1 MKNYAV
7 ECKSE
12 AEVKEL
18 LTETKGVNNNGYIDY
33 QFYWNRRGEGN
44 ESICFSINY
53 KFKICGY
60 SGREWYEDSECIIIS
75 LAELKELAEKELK
88 VKAEREANKENIIKE
103 TISEKERETL
113 LSEMHNLLEEY
124 DYKCTDRALN
134 KIIDTWAFNKA
145 DMIAAFKKHPHYLEG
160 KFMIAFDTN
169 IDRNIDVR
177 GAKHFFN
184 YYLNDVA
191 RWCKDDIPENLKKQR
206 EEEGCGLLPDKLF
219 KLLLGDYGINTVT
232 TKTLSSE
239 MAEKI
244 NKVAPWAH
252 AHEGQKTTRVVNKI
266 CTYLGY
272 NKHPEYNR
280 EFAKYADAMS
290 PMQIKRHTVLS
301 LNPLDYLTMSFGNS
315 WASCHTID
323 KSNKRGMPNSYEGQ
337 YSSGTVSYMLDE
349 TSSIFYTVDSNYE
362 GNEYYTQPKINRQ
375 MFHWSRPCLVQGRLY
390 PQDNDG
396 CSEEY
401 RVYREIAQKIFSE
414 LYGFPNFWHNTKG
427 TDAASRY
434 IYTEGTHYED
444 YTYYSNCNLSVIK
457 GEEGNEKIFTVGHT
471 PICIECGC
479 EHDESG
485 CINCCN
491 IPNKFICNDC
501 GDEINEE
508 DVIWIDGEAYCR
520 DCVDFCDCCE
530 EYHRS
535 ESTWINDRHIYVC
548 ESCLEE
554 YYSYC
559 EFCNRYFDNDDMHYV
574 DDDGYVCSD
583 CFEEHFCEC
592 ESCNTN
598 VRRINAQRIGRYYYC
613 DDCAE
618 DVEEKTDEIA

>member
-1 MKNYAV
+1 MKKYAV

-18 LTETKGVNNNGYIDY
+18 LIETKAVNNNGHVNYR
-33 QFYWNRRGEGN
+33 FYWNEKDEGN
-44 ESICFSINY
+44 ESICFLINY
-53 KFKICGY
+53 KFKICDY
-60 SGREWYEDSECIIIS
+60 SGREWLENNGYTIIS

-88 VKAEREANKENIIKE
+88 AKAEREANMENIIKE
-103 TISEKERETL
+103 TISESERKTL
-113 LSEMHNLLEEY
+113 LSEMHNLLEKY
-124 DYKCTDRALN
+124 DYKYTDRALN

-145 DMIAAFKKHPHYLEG
+145 DMIAAFKKHPNYLEG

-169 IDRNIDVR
+169 IDRSLDENRAKVFFDHYLIKVAKMYINI
-177 GAKHFFN
+177 
-184 YYLNDVA
+184 
-191 RWCKDDIPENLKKQR
+191 IPEDLKKQR
-206 EEEGCGLLPDKLF
+206 EEDMCSILPDKLY
-219 KLLLGDYGINTVT
+219 KLLFGGRIDRYFYKNI
-232 TKTLSSE
+232 SSE
-239 MAEKI
+239 MAEEI
-244 NKVAPWAH
+244 NKIAPWAH
-252 AHEGQKTTRVVNKI
+252 AHEGQKTTRIVNKI

-272 NKHPEYNR
+272 NKHHEYNR

-290 PMQIKRHTVLS
+290 PMQIKRHTVFS

-349 TSSIFYTVDSNYE
+349 TSAIFYTIDPSYN

-414 LYGFPNFWHNTKG
+414 LYDFPNFWHNTKG
-427 TDAASRY
+427 TNAASRY
-434 IYTEGTHYED
+434 ICGEGTHYED

-457 GEEGNEKIFTVGHT
+457 GEEGNEKVFTVGHA

-479 EHDESG
+479 EHSESE

-491 IPNKFICNDC
+491 NPISLQCNGC
-501 GDEINEE
+501 GCEISE
-508 DVIWIDGEAYCR
+508 DDAIYIDGEAYCR
-520 DCVDFCDCCE
+520 DCVDYCDCCE

-535 ESTWINDRHIYVC
+535 ESTWIEDRHIYVC
-548 ESCLEE
+548 EHCLNE
-554 YYSYC
+554 YYSCC
-559 EFCNRYFDNDDMHYV
+559 EWCNRYYDMDDMHYV
-574 DDDGYVCSD
+574 EGEGDVCPD

-598 VRRINAQRIGRYYYC
+598 VRRSNAQRIGRYYYC

-618 DVEEKTDEIA
+618 DVEEETDEIA